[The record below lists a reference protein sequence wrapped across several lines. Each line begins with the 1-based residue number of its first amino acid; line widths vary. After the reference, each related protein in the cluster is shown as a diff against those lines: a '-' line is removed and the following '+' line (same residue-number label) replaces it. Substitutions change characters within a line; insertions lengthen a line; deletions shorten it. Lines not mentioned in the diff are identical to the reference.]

1 MDQNNRVLCRNGARE
16 LTEQETDR
24 INGAVR
30 TLTPCTIGPGPHHR
44 GGDAS
49 IGECSLGSGAVLGG
63 GLLFIR
69 TISL

>member
-1 MDQNNRVLCRNGARE
+1 MDSEGLLTQEGINVWNNRVLCRNGARE

-44 GGDAS
+44 DGDAS
-49 IGECSLGSGAVLGG
+49 IGEC
-63 GLLFIR
+63 
-69 TISL
+69 